1 MEKVRLLLKDVN
13 RAIIKIRGAY
23 PKWAK
28 ENKINYHELFN
39 LTSII
44 CSLLLNNLIKT
55 LPVHCFDKNNKKVRP
70 FKI

>member
-1 MEKVRLLLKDVN
+1 MEKEMRLLLKDVN

-23 PKWAK
+23 AKWAK

-44 CSLLLNNLIKT
+44 CSLLLNNLT
-55 LPVHCFDKNNKKVRP
+55 
-70 FKI
+70 KISFLFIV

>member
-1 MEKVRLLLKDVN
+1 MEKEMRLLLRDVN

-23 PKWAK
+23 AKWAK

-44 CSLLLNNLIKT
+44 CSLLLSNLIKIST
-55 LPVHCFDKNNKKVRP
+55 CSLFR
-70 FKI
+70 